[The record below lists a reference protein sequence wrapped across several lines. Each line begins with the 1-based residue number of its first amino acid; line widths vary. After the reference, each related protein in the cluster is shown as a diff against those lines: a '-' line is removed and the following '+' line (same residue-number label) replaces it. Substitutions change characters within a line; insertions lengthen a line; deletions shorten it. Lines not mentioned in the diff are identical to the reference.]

1 MRVIAVT
8 ALLAGLAACSTVDTA
23 STEPAATKSN
33 TVKVMVI
40 GTYHFQASETDLIA
54 VQPEDVRSPEHQ
66 AELQQIAD
74 ALSTFSPTVIA
85 TERVTKA
92 PDYIDEGFVAFDE
105 QQYEISQHERVQL
118 AYRLARTANVNRVY
132 GIDEQPD
139 DNEPDYFPFSDL
151 MAHAQNTGQI
161 ESLQAM
167 LGTVQ
172 GEVEQRMAKMGSMH
186 IAEALLET
194 NNGFLSSPDFYF
206 KILEYD
212 TGEAQPAATLNGYW
226 FMRNAK
232 IFSKLLDVTEP
243 GDRVIVVFG
252 AGHKYWLEL
261 LAEQTPGVELVKP
274 DTYLETAL
282 RDRVR

>member
-1 MRVIAVT
+1 MRVIVT
-8 ALLAGLAACSTVDTA
+8 VIFAMYVAACSTVDSVT
-23 STEPAATKSN
+23 TESSSLDSN
-33 TVKVMVI
+33 TIKVMVI

-74 ALSTFSPTVIA
+74 TLSAFSPTVIA

-92 PDYIDEGFVAFDE
+92 PDYLDQGFVGFDE
-105 QQYEISQHERVQL
+105 RQYATSQNERVQL
-118 AYRLARTANVNRVY
+118 AYRLAKTANVDRVY

-139 DNEPDYFPFSDL
+139 DNEPDYFPFNDL
-151 MAHAQNTGQI
+151 MAHAQSTGQI

-167 LGTVQ
+167 LATVQ
-172 GEVEQRMAKMGSMH
+172 DEVEQRMARMDSMH

-194 NNGFLSSPDFYF
+194 NNGFFSSPDFYF

-212 TGEAQPAATLNGYW
+212 AGEAQPAATLNGYW

-274 DTYLETAL
+274 DEFLIEAAKN
-282 RDRVR
+282 